1 METMKNETE
10 IWRSRALAHEE
21 NYYQMLKR
29 VDSLTE
35 QLRESQAYADK
46 LVEHKDMICL
56 PKDLEVLREANLGLA
71 MELNEARATCR
82 ELVTDSNAI
91 TLAQTV
97 VRITQERDE
106 LREWASVNGVSSL
119 AKDRDQFRARLR
131 EEQQL
136 HVQTLNER
144 DEARETCR
152 ELVTDSDAITL
163 ARTVVRITQE
173 RDQARRERDEWKAKY
188 IQQNKDLGCE
198 MMDPNGTIWDYAKWV
213 QSELTVVKKQ
223 LDQLEGKICFELG
236 GHPDSKLWGD
246 AGLIAATMR
255 CVDALDTVTE
265 QRDRLAAAL
274 RKLADCDWVITPH
287 DRMDAVRE
295 IARKALQSLNQP
307 TKP

>member
-1 METMKNETE
+1 MKNETE

-71 MELNEARATCR
+71 MELNEARATCS
-82 ELVTDSNAI
+82 ELVTDSN
-91 TLAQTV
+91 
-97 VRITQERDE
+97 
-106 LREWASVNGVSSL
+106 
-119 AKDRDQFRARLR
+119 
-131 EEQQL
+131 
-136 HVQTLNER
+136 
-144 DEARETCR
+144 
-152 ELVTDSDAITL
+152 AITL

-188 IQQNKDLGCE
+188 IQQNKDIGCE

-255 CVDALDTVTE
+255 CVDALDTVIE

-295 IARKALQSLNQP
+295 IARKALQSLTPNEKQ
-307 TKP
+307 